1 MRKAIWLA
9 AIALLVSLPQALLAQ
24 SASQQQSQGQTQTQ
38 TQTQAQ
44 AQPAAKTDALA
55 EAARKAREAQKNAP
69 KPAVVFTN
77 DNLPVSSAGVS
88 VVGSSS
94 SKSEA
99 GDKTSNDSSAAP
111 AKNDEASW
119 RKKFADAHHKLQE
132 DQAEL
137 AIMQREMSELQL
149 QYYPNDP
156 TKSLM
161 QSVTRS
167 DITKKQ
173 DAIDKKQK
181 DIEADKQAISDLED
195 ALRQAGGDA
204 SWAQE

>member
-1 MRKAIWLA
+1 MA
-9 AIALLVSLPQALLAQ
+9 LPQSSRAQ
-24 SASQQQSQGQTQTQ
+24 STSQPQTQNQSQ

-44 AQPAAKTDALA
+44 PPAKTDALA

-69 KPAVVFTN
+69 KATIVFTN
-77 DNLPVSSAGVS
+77 DNLPVSGAGVS

-94 SKSEA
+94 STPAST
-99 GDKTSNDSSAAP
+99 DKDTTGSSATP
-111 AKNDEASW
+111 PEKNDEASW
-119 RKKFADAHHKLQE
+119 RKKFADARHKLAQ
-132 DQAEL
+132 DQSEL
-137 AIMQREMSELQL
+137 SIMQREMSELQL

-156 TKSLM
+156 TKALM

-181 DIEADKQAISDLED
+181 DIDADKQAISNLED

-204 SWAQE
+204 AWAQE